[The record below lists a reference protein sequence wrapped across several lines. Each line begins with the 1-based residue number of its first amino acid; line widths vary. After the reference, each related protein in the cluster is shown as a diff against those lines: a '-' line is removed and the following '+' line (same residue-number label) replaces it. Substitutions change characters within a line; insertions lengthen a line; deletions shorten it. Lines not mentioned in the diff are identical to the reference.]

1 VRFENLGAHVEACNR
16 IDRIDACAD
25 TRALVRRRSAE
36 LSALA
41 RRVHAPRP
49 VSTGMSSTGRLR
61 IVIASAHPG
70 ESEVLA
76 DWLASDGFEPVPASS
91 LGAAR
96 CQLEAQSCDLLISD
110 VKLAFLDGLHEIG
123 RGRMRNPH
131 TPIVVIGDDDSNAR
145 RQAERRQA
153 MFLQRPVDR
162 TELLCYVAMAAG
174 EARPSRRSPRKPVGR
189 IESFVDGAPSSLID
203 VSNEGLRIE
212 VARDQRVSPPYFS
225 VKVPIVGVSLM
236 VHRVWTNGTV
246 GSAGKSLTLYGGA
259 LAQNEAKILLAWRR
273 FVDSLPNMRP

>member
-1 VRFENLGAHVEACNR
+1 M
-16 IDRIDACAD
+16 
-25 TRALVRRRSAE
+25 
-36 LSALA
+36 
-41 RRVHAPRP
+41 
-49 VSTGMSSTGRLR
+49 STTGRLR

-70 ESEVLA
+70 ESQILA

-131 TPIVVIGDDDSNAR
+131 TPIVVIGDDDSTSR

-162 TELLCYVAMAAG
+162 TELLCFVAMAAG
-174 EARPSRRSPRKPVGR
+174 EARPARRSPRKSVGR
-189 IESFVDGAPSSLID
+189 LEALVDGAQSSIVD
-203 VSNEGLRIE
+203 VSNEGLRLE
-212 VARDQRVSPPYFS
+212 SARDRRASPPFFS
-225 VKVPIVGVSLM
+225 VNVPIVGVTVM
-236 VHRVWTNGTV
+236 VHRVWTNGVTEA
-246 GSAGKSLTLYGGA
+246 SGKPVTLYGCA
-259 LAQNEAKILLAWRR
+259 LIHNSLKIENAWRK
-273 FVDSLPNMRP
+273 FVDALPEVRP

>member
-1 VRFENLGAHVEACNR
+1 M
-16 IDRIDACAD
+16 
-25 TRALVRRRSAE
+25 SA
-36 LSALA
+36 
-41 RRVHAPRP
+41 
-49 VSTGMSSTGRLR
+49 TGRLR

-70 ESEVLA
+70 ESQILA

-91 LGAAR
+91 LRAAR

-131 TPIVVIGDDDSNAR
+131 TPIVVIGDDDSTSR

-174 EARPSRRSPRKPVGR
+174 EARPSRRSPRKSVGR
-189 IESFVDGAPSSLID
+189 IEALLDGVPSSLLD
-203 VSNEGLRIE
+203 VSNEGMRLE
-212 VARDQRVSPPYFS
+212 NARGRSVTPPYFS
-225 VKVPIVGVSLM
+225 VEVPIVGVTVM
-236 VHRVWTNGTV
+236 VHRVWT
-246 GSAGKSLTLYGGA
+246 SALSNAGGKPLTLYGGA
-259 LAQNEAKILLAWRR
+259 LIHNPPRIERAWRN
-273 FVDSLPNMRP
+273 FVDALPEMRP

>member
-1 VRFENLGAHVEACNR
+1 
-16 IDRIDACAD
+16 
-25 TRALVRRRSAE
+25 
-36 LSALA
+36 
-41 RRVHAPRP
+41 
-49 VSTGMSSTGRLR
+49 MSSTGRLR
-61 IVIASAHPG
+61 IVIASSHPG

-96 CQLEAQSCDLLISD
+96 SQLEAQSCDLLISD

-131 TPIVVIGDDDSNAR
+131 TPIVVIGDDDSSSR

-189 IESFVDGAPSSLID
+189 LEALIDGAQSTLLD

-212 VARDQRVSPPYFS
+212 IARDQRASPPYFNL
-225 VKVPIVGVSLM
+225 KVPIVGVSLM
-236 VHRVWTNGTV
+236 VHRVWTNGAL
-246 GSAGKSLTLYGGA
+246 GSAGKPLTVYGGA
-259 LAQNEAKILLAWRR
+259 LAHNPEKILSAWRK
-273 FVDSLPNMRP
+273 FVDVVPEVRP